1 MLATERSGSD
11 SGRRGHVSQVSRW
24 EGRIVS
30 QTVPGTSVQEEE
42 GLRCAGWKSSCRE
55 AAGKGWWARE
65 GPAEEG
71 AVHRAAA
78 LEGP

>member
-1 MLATERSGSD
+1 M
-11 SGRRGHVSQVSRW
+11 GREKVP
-24 EGRIVS
+24 

-65 GPAEEG
+65 GPAEG

-78 LEGP
+78 LEGPYWSAASRVKGRQGPPPRFAGT